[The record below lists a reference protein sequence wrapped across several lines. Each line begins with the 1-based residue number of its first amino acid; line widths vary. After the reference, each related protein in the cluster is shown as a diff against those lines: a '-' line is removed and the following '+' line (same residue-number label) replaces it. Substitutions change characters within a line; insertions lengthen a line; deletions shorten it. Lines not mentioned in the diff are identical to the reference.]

1 MNNILRK
8 YKSWFIVIIFIL
20 VAISIRL
27 KFHFSG
33 NYLLA
38 GVDGPYYPLQVK
50 SIMEHFR
57 LGFSD
62 MPLLF
67 MLEAVIANFL
77 QFLHVGTPNECIL
90 IAVKFV
96 DVLLPPLAAI
106 PVFLFAK
113 ELNIRK
119 GKINYLSYLMVAYS
133 ILNVTT
139 ILLFS
144 NNFQKNAVSVVLVFF
159 YIYFVLRILKYSQN
173 KDILYAVL
181 ILIICTLTHFGS
193 ASIILLI
200 SGAIFLIYVIDNRKL
215 INSISVKKTFIFII
229 PVILFISTLFF
240 FDFDRLKR
248 LVYLPVKLFESPVI
262 LMILDGQNI
271 GEYFNPSNFIFPNL
285 LGLFAL
291 VLFIRIRKTMEK
303 EVRIIGYGL
312 LISTF
317 ILASPLIGIDWA
329 NRLYMMSYIPIVG
342 VYLIL
347 FSRIT
352 KKWILAFPVVI
363 FCSIMCF
370 VIFEGFTSPMLQSIT
385 DEAYQEFKEIKSDV
399 NLTENTAIVAR
410 QDLKVL
416 ASWEFGTKGIANYL
430 LTENDFLSFESVY
443 YLIQKKGINYT
454 REETWR
460 KLKIPA
466 NSLIVFKG
474 DYFDLYKVENIDGST
489 PVIIGRSKAK
499 GVIISLDSDG
509 FILQNGIT
517 GEKKTVIISDNTQ
530 LYFSTDQNELK
541 NGMEVEIWGEGIPF
555 SLNLKAQTI
564 VELK

>member
-1 MNNILRK
+1 
-8 YKSWFIVIIFIL
+8 
-20 VAISIRL
+20 
-27 KFHFSG
+27 
-33 NYLLA
+33 
-38 GVDGPYYPLQVK
+38 
-50 SIMEHFR
+50 
-57 LGFSD
+57 
-62 MPLLF
+62 
-67 MLEAVIANFL
+67 
-77 QFLHVGTPNECIL
+77 
-90 IAVKFV
+90 
-96 DVLLPPLAAI
+96 
-106 PVFLFAK
+106 
-113 ELNIRK
+113 
-119 GKINYLSYLMVAYS
+119 
-133 ILNVTT
+133 
-139 ILLFS
+139 
-144 NNFQKNAVSVVLVFF
+144 
-159 YIYFVLRILKYSQN
+159 
-173 KDILYAVL
+173 
-181 ILIICTLTHFGS
+181 
-193 ASIILLI
+193 
-200 SGAIFLIYVIDNRKL
+200 
-215 INSISVKKTFIFII
+215 
-229 PVILFISTLFF
+229 
-240 FDFDRLKR
+240 LKR

-517 GEKKTVIISDNTQ
+517 GKKKTVIISDNTQ